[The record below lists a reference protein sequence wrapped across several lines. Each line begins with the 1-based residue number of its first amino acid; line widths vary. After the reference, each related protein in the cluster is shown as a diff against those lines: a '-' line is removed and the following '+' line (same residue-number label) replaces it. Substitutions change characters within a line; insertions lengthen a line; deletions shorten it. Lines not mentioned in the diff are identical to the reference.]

1 MRDSEVKIT
10 ILIWGA
16 FLCRTRKSCAQ
27 PHPGLIHPAPGK
39 TAAAPATDRWRSG
52 SHVPLRAPASAGAT
66 PACQS
71 SAGPPGFSRSCTAR
85 PGACRRDR
93 GAAATGKLCRP
104 RRQLQRPAVRE
115 APLRRPDKAVPCIA
129 GPQAG
134 EDRQRF
140 RRKGVIS
147 RGQQHR
153 GISEPPLQALRHSAV
168 HGAGRAQKIQTTP
181 PAAPGCKPVQRL
193 LRNALRQDG
202 VVDDGH
208 MSLQRARRDAG
219 PAIRQ
224 KAEAEHGGP
233 AGKCCNFFTICRQIH
248 RNRQ

>member
-1 MRDSEVKIT
+1 M
-10 ILIWGA
+10 
-16 FLCRTRKSCAQ
+16 
-27 PHPGLIHPAPGK
+27 PHTEKLRAAASRSYPSRSGK
-39 TAAAPATDRWRSG
+39 KRLELLPQADGTAAAMCRCVRQLLPER
-52 SHVPLRAPASAGAT
+52 LRRVKVA
-66 PACQS
+66 Q
-71 SAGPPGFSRSCTAR
+71 
-85 PGACRRDR
+85 ACRAFL
-93 GAAATGKLCRP
+93 AAAQRGREHAAGIGERWGRKLCRP

-153 GISEPPLQALRHSAV
+153 GIPEPPLQALRHGAV

-181 PAAPGCKPVQRL
+181 PAAPGRKPVQRL

>member
-39 TAAAPATDRWRSG
+39 TAGAPATGRWRSG

-71 SAGPPGFSRSCTAR
+71 SAGLPGFSRSCTE
-85 PGACRRDR
+85 RRGR
-93 GAAATGKLCRP
+93 KLCRP

-153 GISEPPLQALRHSAV
+153 GISEPPLQALRHGAV

-181 PAAPGCKPVQRL
+181 PAAPGRKPVQRL

>member
-1 MRDSEVKIT
+1 M
-10 ILIWGA
+10 
-16 FLCRTRKSCAQ
+16 
-27 PHPGLIHPAPGK
+27 PHTEKLR
-39 TAAAPATDRWRSG
+39 AAASRSYPSRSG
-52 SHVPLRAPASAGAT
+52 KNGW
-66 PACQS
+66 S
-71 SAGPPGFSRSCTAR
+71 SCHR
-85 PGACRRDR
+85 PMAQRQPC
-93 GAAATGKLCRP
+93 AAACASFC

-153 GISEPPLQALRHSAV
+153 GIPEPPLQALRHGAV

-181 PAAPGCKPVQRL
+181 PAAPGRKPVQRL
-193 LRNALRQDG
+193 LRNALRQNG
-202 VVDDGH
+202 VVDNGH
-208 MSLQRARRDAG
+208 MSLQRTRRDAG

-224 KAEAEHGGP
+224 KAETEHGGP